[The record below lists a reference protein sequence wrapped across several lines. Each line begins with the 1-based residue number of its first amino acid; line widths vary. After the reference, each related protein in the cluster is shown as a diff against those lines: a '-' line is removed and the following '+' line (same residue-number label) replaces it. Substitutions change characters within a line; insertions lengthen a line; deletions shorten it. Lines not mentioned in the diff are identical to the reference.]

1 MKKRF
6 YHPPYP
12 LIVLLALLFVCGS
25 SSYAQNINLDSLKK
39 VATKELKDEQ
49 KEQKEQTEETEQ
61 KHIYDS
67 SERFFNAKF
76 YPEQPFAAEKFSGK
90 PISPAL
96 IDSLK
101 KEKDFWYAS
110 AVEKFKAKQK
120 AYLRFADSLK
130 KVNANE
136 AAPASRPDENFDDDS
151 RINLGPWFQYVLLG
165 AAILIFLGALFYFL
179 FSNKVGFFAP
189 ANKNIDEQQEE
200 TDLGENI
207 FILPY
212 QDLLNKAIKDK
223 NYRLATR
230 ILYLQTLK
238 LLSESNIIKFKPDST
253 NIHYLMQLNNT
264 SYYNDFFKVTRHY
277 EYVWYGKFD
286 VTPEMY
292 EKISQD
298 FSTMQKKI
306 IPSYE

>member
-12 LIVLLALLFVCGS
+12 LIVLLALFFVCS
-25 SSYAQNINLDSLKK
+25 SNTIYAQDSEDSTAIVDSVSVTAPPETINS
-39 VATKELKDEQ
+39 V
-49 KEQKEQTEETEQ
+49 EEK

-76 YPEQPFAAEKFSGK
+76 YSEQPFAAQKFSAK
-90 PISPAL
+90 TLAPQL

-101 KEKDFWYAS
+101 KDKDFWYAN

-120 AYLRFADSLK
+120 AYLHFVDSVK
-130 KVNANE
+130 RVNKDQAE
-136 AAPASRPDENFDDDS
+136 PASKPDENFEDDS
-151 RINLGPWFQYVLLG
+151 PRIIYIGPVVQYILLG
-165 AAILIFLGALFYFL
+165 AAILIFLGALVYFL
-179 FSNKVGFFAP
+179 SSNKVGFFAP
-189 ANKNIDEQQEE
+189 SNKNIDEQPEE

-238 LLSESNIIKFKPDST
+238 LLSENGIIRFKPDST

>member
-12 LIVLLALLFVCGS
+12 LIVLLTILFVCGS
-25 SSYAQNINLDSLKK
+25 NAGYAQDSEDSSAVVDSVSVAAPEVKINS
-39 VATKELKDEQ
+39 V
-49 KEQKEQTEETEQ
+49 EET

-67 SERFFNAKF
+67 SERFFNAKL
-76 YPEQPFAAEKFSGK
+76 YPGEPFADEKFSTK
-90 PISPAL
+90 TLPPSL

-120 AYLRFADSLK
+120 AYLTFSDSIK
-130 KVNANE
+130 RVNKDQVE
-136 AAPASRPDENFDDDS
+136 PASKPDESFEDDS
-151 RINLGPWFQYVLLG
+151 PRVIYIGPIVQYILLG
-165 AAILIFLGALFYFL
+165 AAILIFVGALVYFL
-179 FSNKVGFFAP
+179 SSNKVGFFAP
-189 ANKNIDEQQEE
+189 TNKNIDDQPEE

-212 QDLLNKAIKDK
+212 QDLLNKAIKDR

-238 LLSESNIIKFKPDST
+238 LLSENGIIKFKPDST

-298 FSTMQKKI
+298 FSSMQKKI

>member
-12 LIVLLALLFVCGS
+12 LFVLLAFFFVCS
-25 SSYAQNINLDSLKK
+25 SHAYAQDINLDSLKK
-39 VATKELKDEQ
+39 AALEQ
-49 KEQKEQTEETEQ
+49 IKTDGEQHE

-76 YPEQPFAAEKFSGK
+76 YSDQPFAADKFSGK
-90 PISPAL
+90 TISPSL

-101 KEKDFWYAS
+101 KDKDFWYAS
-110 AVEKFKAKQK
+110 AVEKFKVKQK
-120 AYLRFADSLK
+120 AYLQFADSVK
-130 KVNANE
+130 RVNADNPE
-136 AAPASRPDENFDDDS
+136 PASKPDESFEDDS
-151 RINLGPWFQYVLLG
+151 PRIINIGPGLQYLLLG
-165 AAILIFLGALFYFL
+165 AAILIFLGALVYFL
-179 FSNKVGFFAP
+179 SSNKVGFFAP
-189 ANKNIDEQQEE
+189 SNKNIDDQPEE

-238 LLSESNIIKFKPDST
+238 LLSENGIITFKPDST
-253 NIHYLMQLNNT
+253 NIHYLMQLNKT
-264 SYYNDFFKVTRHY
+264 AYYDDFFKVTRHY

-292 EKISQD
+292 EKISKD

>member
-12 LIVLLALLFVCGS
+12 LIVLLTILLVCGS
-25 SSYAQNINLDSLKK
+25 NASYAQDSDDSSTVVDSVSVAAPEVKINS
-39 VATKELKDEQ
+39 VQEP
-49 KEQKEQTEETEQ
+49 

-67 SERFFNAKF
+67 SERFFNTKF
-76 YPEQPFAAEKFSGK
+76 YTEQPFAARKFSVTT
-90 PISPAL
+90 ISPSL

-101 KEKDFWYAS
+101 KDKDFWYAS

-120 AYLRFADSLK
+120 AYLRFADSIK
-130 KVNANE
+130 RVNADKPE
-136 AAPASRPDENFDDDS
+136 PASKPDESFEDDS
-151 RINLGPWFQYVLLG
+151 PRIINIGPGLQYLLLG
-165 AAILIFLGALFYFL
+165 AAILIFLGALVYFL
-179 FSNKVGFFAP
+179 SSNKVGFFAP
-189 ANKNIDEQQEE
+189 SNKNIDDQPEE

-212 QDLLNKAIKDK
+212 QDLLNKAVKDK

-238 LLSESNIIKFKPDST
+238 LLSENGIITFKPDYT

-264 SYYNDFFKVTRHY
+264 SYYNDFFRVTRHY
-277 EYVWYGKFD
+277 EYVWYGKFE

-292 EKISQD
+292 EKISRD

>member
-6 YHPPYP
+6 YHSPYP
-12 LIVLLALLFVCGS
+12 LIVLLTILLVCGS
-25 SSYAQNINLDSLKK
+25 NATYAQDSEDTSAAVDSVSVAAPETKINP
-39 VATKELKDEQ
+39 VQ
-49 KEQKEQTEETEQ
+49 EQ

-67 SERFFNAKF
+67 SERFFNAKL
-76 YPEQPFAAEKFSGK
+76 YPGQPFVDEKLAGK
-90 PISPAL
+90 TLSPSL
-96 IDSLK
+96 VDSLK
-101 KEKDFWYAS
+101 KDKDFWYAN

-120 AYLRFADSLK
+120 AYLRFADSVK
-130 KVNANE
+130 RVNADKPE
-136 AAPASRPDENFDDDS
+136 PASKPDENFEDDS
-151 RINLGPWFQYVLLG
+151 PRIINIGPLFQYILMG
-165 AAILIFLGALFYFL
+165 AAILIFLGALVYFL
-179 FSNKVGFFAP
+179 SSNKVGFFAP
-189 ANKNIDEQQEE
+189 SNKNIDEQSEE

-238 LLSESNIIKFKPDST
+238 LLSENGIITFKPDST

-264 SYYNDFFKVTRHY
+264 SYYDDFFKVTRHY

-286 VTPEMY
+286 VTPETY